1 MRHDLAWMSRPF
13 AHRGLHDHTIG
24 RIENSR
30 SAFVAAID
38 HGFGFETDLRMASC
52 GEVMVFHDAQLD
64 RLTHATGA
72 FDHYNKAELQA
83 IKFRD
88 TPDKMM
94 SLADLLEF
102 VAGRVPMLLEIKSDW
117 HMNPHQIERFVR
129 NIARPLHSY
138 KGQFAVMSFDP
149 AIIAAFRTLAPN
161 IPRGL
166 VSEQYSDGQYWSF
179 LSARQR
185 LSQRFLLSAPHTRP
199 DFIAYHINAL
209 PALAPL
215 IARHLFKRPLL
226 TWTVRTPAQQKRAK
240 QYCDAMIFEGF
251 VPPTQPTKASTGS

>member
-13 AHRGLHDHTIG
+13 AHRGLHDPAKGI
-24 RIENSR
+24 IENSR
-30 SAFVAAID
+30 SAIEAAIH
-38 HGFGFETDLRMASC
+38 HGFGFETDLRIASC
-52 GEVMVFHDAQLD
+52 GEVMVFHDAQLE

-83 IKFRD
+83 LRFKG
-88 TPDKMM
+88 TSDKMM
-94 SLADLLEF
+94 SLTDLLEF

-117 HMNPHQIERFVR
+117 QINKSQSEQFVR
-129 NIARPLHSY
+129 NIVRPLRNY

-149 AIIAAFRTLAPN
+149 ALIEAFLKLAPEL
-161 IPRGL
+161 PRGL
-166 VSEQYSDGQYWSF
+166 ISEPYSNAQYWHF
-179 LSARQR
+179 LSLRQR
-185 LSQRFLLSAPHTRP
+185 LSQRFLLSFPRTRP
-199 DFIAYHINAL
+199 DFIAYDIKAL

-215 IARHLFKRPLL
+215 IARHLCKRPLL

-251 VPPTQPTKASTGS
+251 VPQTQPTKASIGS